1 MANRLDFVNRFYSNR
16 GLTPTPEPTQKVIVL
31 NGKVINFA
39 STNKILSL

>member
-16 GLTPTPEPTQKVIVL
+16 SLTPQQDLSKVIVL

-39 STNKILSL
+39 STAKILSI

>member
-16 GLTPTPEPTQKVIVL
+16 GIAPAPQPTNKVIVL

-39 STNKILSL
+39 STTKILTI